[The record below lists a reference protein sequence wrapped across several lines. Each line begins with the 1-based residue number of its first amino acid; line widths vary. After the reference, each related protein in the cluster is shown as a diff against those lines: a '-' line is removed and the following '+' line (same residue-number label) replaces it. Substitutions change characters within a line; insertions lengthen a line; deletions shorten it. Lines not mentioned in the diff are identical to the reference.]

1 MSNNDITFEEAERIF
16 NKIYEEA
23 KNDPNILGFIL
34 GGSRGKGIV
43 TKYSDYDIYLVVK
56 DEALNSYKKKYQN
69 VHIGD
74 LWVTSLSFFED
85 YATIGSPD
93 EGDRYNFTHLNV
105 LIDRNDRIQKLVD
118 EKGRIPEEKVHEY
131 VSRVLDGYINY
142 VYRSVKCF
150 RDHNLVGARLEAV
163 RSVHL
168 FLKVI
173 FGVEGRITPYYKYL
187 EWELQ
192 KFPLTLFPMASK
204 DIIEY
209 LLAILETADIT
220 IQQELLKTME
230 RVCRKE
236 GYGYVFDQWGS
247 DLKWMSTYQV
257 TISGS

>member
-1 MSNNDITFEEAERIF
+1 
-16 NKIYEEA
+16 
-23 KNDPNILGFIL
+23 
-34 GGSRGKGIV
+34 
-43 TKYSDYDIYLVVK
+43 
-56 DEALNSYKKKYQN
+56 
-69 VHIGD
+69 
-74 LWVTSLSFFED
+74 
-85 YATIGSPD
+85 
-93 EGDRYNFTHLNV
+93 
-105 LIDRNDRIQKLVD
+105 
-118 EKGRIPEEKVHEY
+118 
-131 VSRVLDGYINY
+131 
-142 VYRSVKCF
+142 
-150 RDHNLVGARLEAV
+150 
-163 RSVHL
+163 
-168 FLKVI
+168 VI